1 VAGSNR
7 LLCATFLVAAC
18 ALSSF
23 AAVAQSLKPYAG
35 PIFDAHLHYNADAQV
50 PHPLADVLARF
61 KRSGVRA
68 ILANSTP
75 GDGTLALTTAAET
88 RAAGIVVIPFVRLYS
103 SREDY
108 ATWHLDE
115 SLVARAESAFASGIA
130 APPGA
135 AGASAAPYRGLGE
148 VHLFDSQ
155 DAMRP
160 AVRRL
165 VAFAESRQVPLLA
178 HVDDAAIDL
187 LMAQAPSAG
196 SAMKIIWAHSG
207 IGGVPTV
214 RIDEL
219 MNRYPGLMGELSYR
233 PGLLCNDGDASANQ
247 LPELCPEW
255 RALLLKYPS
264 RFVIGSDT
272 WVNQRWQY
280 YEALMQSYRGWL
292 GTLPPQ
298 VARQIGWGNAA
309 ALFGVA
315 PLERGAGAP

>member
-1 VAGSNR
+1 MAISNR
-7 LLCATFLVAAC
+7 SQFATFLVAAC
-18 ALSSF
+18 ALWPF
-23 AAVAQSLKPYAG
+23 AAAAESLKTYSG

-50 PHPLADVLARF
+50 VHPLADVLARF

-68 ILANSTP
+68 VLANSTP
-75 GDGTLALTTAAET
+75 GDGTLALAADP
-88 RAAGIVVIPFVRLYS
+88 RVKAAGVTVIPFVRLYS

-108 ATWHLDE
+108 STWHQDD
-115 SLVARAESAFASGIA
+115 SLVARAEAEFARGSG
-130 APPGA
+130 
-135 AGASAAPYRGLGE
+135 AGSYRGLGE

-155 DAMRP
+155 DAKRP

-165 VAFAESRQVPLLA
+165 VAFAQSRQVPLLA
-178 HVDDAAIDL
+178 HVDDAAIEL

-196 SAMKIIWAHSG
+196 RAMKIIWAHSG
-207 IGGVPTV
+207 IGGVPTA

-219 MNRYPGLMGELSYR
+219 LNRYPGLMGELSYR
-233 PGLLCNDGDASANQ
+233 PGLLCNDGDTSANQ

-292 GTLPPQ
+292 GTLPPE
-298 VARQIGWGNAA
+298 VAQQIGWGNAA
-309 ALFGVA
+309 ALFGLTT
-315 PLERGAGAP
+315 P